1 MVVNRQ
7 GLPVLNIDMGL
18 GQYDKEL
25 TEKEST
31 SRALQQFKLDQEN
44 KTGVAKRTG
53 SPIITFELL
62 EIAPD
67 DFFDQFKSQ
76 VKVVTSKIISEI
88 SQSRDNAINISK
100 HKKDPTNPALK
111 ENIIYIVTSEFN
123 KVERDDNSIM
133 TLDRDHKDILLAMVI
148 DEIIGLGPLEPLWRE
163 RKITE
168 IMCNGPHD
176 IQVEINGIVRKMP
189 SVRFRDENHLKALI
203 DKLYSSINKQLSPT
217 VPYQRGRL
225 HDNSR
230 LYAVHEVIAPNG
242 PNFNI
247 RKHSDDYWTVQDII
261 NRGTADEE
269 IMTDIG
275 NMINAGASFLV
286 VGGTGT
292 GKTTLLNALTGFIPD
307 NNRIITLEENLEM
320 KPHPGKLIAAPMEC
334 VPARIGDG
342 REFGVNMR
350 DLVRS
355 SLQMR
360 PDTILIGEVSDGAAY
375 DLCQAL
381 NTGHSGGSTVH
392 ANDSRDAI
400 GRLSSLVSQE
410 EFVRGPAV
418 LDLIGSAFDIMIVVD
433 RLSDGSRRIVEVV
446 EFGRIPIKGENDQL
460 TLETFPLWEFEATD
474 YTDEFG
480 DEKIHSSWK
489 KVGNLSE
496 YRQKKHRLQLR
507 RDMSWEELL
516 EISTYNVPK
525 QVYEDEGGK

>member
-1 MVVNRQ
+1 MVTNGK
-7 GLPVLNIDMGL
+7 GLPALNIDMGL
-18 GQYDKEL
+18 GQYEEKL
-25 TEKEST
+25 TIKESINL
-31 SRALQQFKLDQEN
+31 ALQQFRLDQKN

-62 EIAPD
+62 EIAPPE
-67 DFFDQFKSQ
+67 FFDEFKNQ
-76 VKVVTSKIISEI
+76 VKTVTSKIISEI
-88 SQSRDNAINISK
+88 SQSRDNTINISK
-100 HKKDPTNPALK
+100 HKKDPTNPDLK

-123 KVERDDNSIM
+123 KVEQKDNSIM

-176 IQVEINGIVRKMP
+176 IQVEIDGVVRKMP
-189 SVRFRDENHLKALI
+189 SVRFRDKNHLKSLI

-247 RKHSDDYWTVQDII
+247 RKHTDDYWTVQDII
-261 NRGTADEE
+261 NKGTADEGL
-269 IMTDIG
+269 MTDIG

-292 GKTTLLNALTGFIPD
+292 GKTTLLNSLTGFIPES
-307 NNRIITLEENLEM
+307 NRIITLEENLEM

-400 GRLSSLVSQE
+400 GRLTSLVSQE

-418 LDLIGSAFDIMIVVD
+418 LDLIGSAFDVMIVVD

-446 EFGRIPIKGENDQL
+446 EFGREPIKGENGQL
-460 TLETFPLWEFEATD
+460 TLETFPLWGFKATD

-480 DEKIHSSWK
+480 DPKIHSSWE
-489 KVGNLSE
+489 KVGSLSE
-496 YRQKKHRLQLR
+496 YRQKKHRLHLR
-507 RDMSWEELL
+507 KDMTWEQLL

-525 QVYEDEGGK
+525 SSSENEGGE